1 MKSLRHIFLYCIIFF
16 NNATFA
22 NEIDNS
28 YQQQSLLAVLFK
40 RTSAEYKANTFQIY
54 ALAKN
59 NIDDALEDKSWSA
72 LVDQKIDYH
81 NLPPAVIL
89 DIDETVLDNSE
100 HQVRSIKNGT
110 NYPIGWKEWVSE
122 ESAVALPGVK
132 EYLSYANSKG
142 VKVFYVTNRTHDLE
156 EYTRNNIKNLGLP
169 LDEDIDVLLMKNE
182 KGWTSDKTSR
192 RDLIRK
198 DFRVIHIF
206 GDQLDDFIPLKDTA
220 TSISS
225 RKMLI
230 DKYSDMWG
238 QKWFMLINPMY
249 GEWEEAIYEH
259 CWSCFPVESDR
270 VNQRLKALEK
280 N

>member
-1 MKSLRHIFLYCIIFF
+1 MKSLRYIFLYCIIFF
-16 NNATFA
+16 NNAPIA

-110 NYPIGWKEWVSE
+110 NYPIGWKEWISE

-259 CWSCFPVESDR
+259 CWSCFPEESDR
-270 VNQRLKALEK
+270 VNQRLKALDK

>member
-16 NNATFA
+16 NNAPIA

-40 RTSAEYKANTFQIY
+40 RTSAEYKANTVQTY

-72 LVDQKIDYH
+72 LVDQEIDYH

-122 ESAVALPGVK
+122 ESAEALPGVK

-259 CWSCFPVESDR
+259 CWSCFPEESDR
-270 VNQRLKALEK
+270 VNQRLKALDK